1 MTLREQ
7 QSGLVQR
14 TTAQQPASRQYAG
27 YQAGI
32 HPEDDYD
39 LEEDEEYYVT
49 RPHTSTRRYD
59 LIPDQVIRQ
68 GNRTY
73 HVRHGS
79 PPVHS
84 RQQYQQPPQRQ
95 QEYFEDE
102 EGRPRRQVHKLVY
115 VGIALFAIIA
125 IWQGLN
131 GLGYFWQQKQDD
143 WTFGKNRV
151 YSTDAVVGH
160 NDSPQNP
167 SHFIAVNDKGNIYV
181 IELQGDDPNKSH
193 IYTITTIEGNV
204 NNPPVVLFFQHLT
217 RSGRLDMIVQI
228 GDQGNAF
235 DINLFNNGTGFVAN
249 LSK

>member
-1 MTLREQ
+1 MNEQ
-7 QSGLVQR
+7 RSGLGQR
-14 TTAQQPASRQYAG
+14 IPARSSRVVTN
-27 YQAGI
+27 
-32 HPEDDYD
+32 EYD
-39 LEEDEEYYVT
+39 LEEEEKYYVT

-59 LIPDQVIRQ
+59 LIPDQVIQQ

-79 PPVHS
+79 PPA
-84 RQQYQQPPQRQ
+84 PQRHHQ
-95 QEYFEDE
+95 YFEEDQPK
-102 EGRPRRQVHKLVY
+102 PRRHVHKLVY
-115 VGIALFAIIA
+115 VGIAMFAVIA

-131 GLGYFWQQKQDD
+131 GLGYWWQTKLDD
-143 WTFGKNRV
+143 LQFGKNRV
-151 YSTDAVVGH
+151 YTTDAVVGH

-204 NNPPVVLFFQHLT
+204 NNPPVVVFFQHLT

-228 GDQGNAF
+228 GDPGSSF

-249 LSK
+249 VSK